1 MRIDGFGYGL
11 EAIRHAG
18 ETDEVGRDEPH
29 DGEHG
34 GPAMSYFGLAEE
46 WYERLVRFGQIQR
59 IEVELSTLEILS
71 ANTK

>member
-1 MRIDGFGYGL
+1 MCIDGFGYGL
-11 EAIRHAG
+11 EAIRRAG

-29 DGEHG
+29 NGKHG
-34 GPAMSYFGLAEE
+34 SPAVSDLGLAEE
-46 WYERLVRFGQIQR
+46 RHERLVRFGQIQR